1 MDDPAE
7 ALLRYIIDQAEVLQ
21 EDGAPM
27 HLLVAVSP
35 AVADALAMFG
45 TGGED
50 LEDGGDRED
59 SDDLVPASM
68 LRQMQI
74 W

>member
-21 EDGAPM
+21 VDGAPM
-27 HLLVAVSP
+27 HLLVAVPP
-35 AVADALAMFG
+35 AVADALAVFG
-45 TGGED
+45 TAGEY
-50 LEDGGDRED
+50 LEDGGDWED

-68 LRQMQI
+68 LRQTQI